1 MSVFVWIGVAA
12 LGAVGALLRFALDGA
27 VSARAGR
34 DLPFGTFAVN
44 ISGAFTLGF
53 LAGVSLTGDA
63 LVLAG
68 TATVGA
74 FTTFSTWMFETQRLV
89 EDGESRVGFAI
100 PTVRLGGGEGA
111 VSLVRFRRVRLF
123 GAPRGRVWC
132 RRRGLRQ

>member
-1 MSVFVWIGVAA
+1 MSVLAWIGVAA
-12 LGAVGALLRFALDGA
+12 LGGTGALLRFLLDGA

-44 ISGAFTLGF
+44 IAGALALGF

-68 TATVGA
+68 TATIGS

-89 EDGESRVGFAI
+89 EDGESRGALANALISLGAGLAAVALGRYVGG
-100 PTVRLGGGEGA
+100 RL
-111 VSLVRFRRVRLF
+111 
-123 GAPRGRVWC
+123 
-132 RRRGLRQ
+132 

>member
-74 FTTFSTWMFETQRLV
+74 YTTFSTLMFETQRLV
-89 EDGESRVGFAI
+89 EDGESR
-100 PTVRLGGGEGA
+100 GA
-111 VSLVRFRRVRLF
+111 VANALVSLAVGLGAVALGRFVGGQF
-123 GAPRGRVWC
+123 
-132 RRRGLRQ
+132 

>member
-89 EDGESRVGFAI
+89 EDGESR
-100 PTVRLGGGEGA
+100 GA
-111 VSLVRFRRVRLF
+111 VANALVSLAVGLGAVALGRFV
-123 GAPRGRVWC
+123 GGRF
-132 RRRGLRQ
+132 